1 MATMRHTSP
10 LGYSTAGQCGR
21 RTEGPSSLAG
31 TGALGMQA
39 NNAAQALGLRPW
51 LAALPLRE
59 RRLRARLLMSAP
71 NGGLSSVTAAIVAR
85 RGSIAAI
92 AQSVGGRRTGR
103 WGAIWMMAIPVKS
116 PQSDVL
122 AENRTLSSR
131 WR

>member
-10 LGYSTAGQCGR
+10 LGYPTAGQCGR

-71 NGGLSSVTAAIVAR
+71 NGGLSSVMTAIVTR
-85 RGSIAAI
+85 TGSIPGI
-92 AQSVGGRRTGR
+92 LAQSALRT
-103 WGAIWMMAIPVKS
+103 
-116 PQSDVL
+116 
-122 AENRTLSSR
+122 NRTMGTNLVDSNPPQIAAER
-131 WR
+131 RVD

>member
-10 LGYSTAGQCGR
+10 LGYPPAGQCRR

-71 NGGLSSVTAAIVAR
+71 NGGLSSVR
-85 RGSIAAI
+85 
-92 AQSVGGRRTGR
+92 Q
-103 WGAIWMMAIPVKS
+103 
-116 PQSDVL
+116 
-122 AENRTLSSR
+122 
-131 WR
+131 